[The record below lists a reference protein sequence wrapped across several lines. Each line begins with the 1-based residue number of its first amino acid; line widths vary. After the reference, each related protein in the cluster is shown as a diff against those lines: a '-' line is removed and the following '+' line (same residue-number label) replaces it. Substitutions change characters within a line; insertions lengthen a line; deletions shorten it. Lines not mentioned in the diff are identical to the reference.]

1 MKTNHV
7 VVWLDHKEAHIL
19 FFDTDNNKIIRSE
32 SSQPHLHHK
41 ANEIGSG
48 NAPEDHHYFA
58 RIMTNVS
65 EAAEILIVGPGFA
78 KGELLKHATH
88 FEPLIAKRIIGIETV
103 DHPTD
108 GQILAYAK
116 KFFKKFDQ
124 LNAI

>member
-19 FFDTDNNKIIRSE
+19 FFDADKNKIIHSE

-48 NAPEDHHYFA
+48 NVPEDHHYFA
-58 RIMTNVS
+58 RIMTNVADVS
-65 EAAEILIVGPGFA
+65 EILIVGPGFA

-88 FEPLIAKRIIGIETV
+88 FEPSIAKRIIGIETV

-124 LNAI
+124 LRAI

>member
-19 FFDTDNNKIIRSE
+19 FFDADKNKIIHSE

-58 RIMTNVS
+58 RIITNVADVS
-65 EAAEILIVGPGFA
+65 EILIVGPGFA